1 MGTKTSLTSPPTPKL
16 ILVVCSSN
24 EINWKV
30 VPLKDVMMLFENV
43 STNIIIG
50 IATQTKGSD

>member
-1 MGTKTSLTSPPTPKL
+1 MGTKTSLSSPPTPKL

-30 VPLKDVMMLFENV
+30 VPLKDVMMFENV